1 MQINSCKDLIA
12 QYDFLDLVGI
22 YHEDNVS
29 GMFTEGRTEYL
40 KIMSLAEKQ
49 EIDVIVV
56 MKLDRMAR
64 DLSDSA
70 TTIKLLEMYG
80 TYLIAGDDV
89 GNSTTPAGEFL
100 RSILLA
106 QGQYHARRVA
116 SDVMTAE
123 CNNARKGLTSG
134 GIAPYGLQIVCKKY
148 EINPNEAPAVKKMF
162 QMTKEGRSYSEIAD
176 ELFALG
182 YTTRSG
188 EKFCNSTINTIL
200 HNDKYYGTLIYNRE
214 GSPRKKNRV
223 LREQFDEIC
232 HTTAIDPII
241 SKELFDSVQV
251 ILEYR
256 KTHSIPRQ
264 NANPEYFLTGYIF
277 CKECGKPMH
286 GNTTKSGRNK
296 NIQRYYVCPNHTKS
310 KTCDTKN
317 VNAEYIGTAIKEA
330 ITAYVNEYISK
341 TNLSKSAFTTL
352 KNDANDDLR
361 KLQSDY
367 KAIDR
372 KITTFLEQAEN
383 NSNSPKLAKRYKADA
398 EKYIEMLEIKQQK
411 IDELNGKLVFIAELE
426 EKFNKEKH
434 LLGIDELFISN
445 KQARLLCSLFIDK
458 IEIDDSNDNIE
469 IVLK

>member
-1 MQINSCKDLIA
+1 MQINSCKGLIA
-12 QYDFLDLVGI
+12 QYDFLELVGI

-134 GIAPYGLQIVCKKY
+134 GVAPYGLQIVCKKY
-148 EINPNEAPAVKKMF
+148 EINPDEAPAVKKMF
-162 QMTKEGRSYSEIAD
+162 QMTKDGYSYSEIAD

-200 HNDKYYGTLIYNRE
+200 KNDKYYGTLIYNRE

-223 LREQFDEIC
+223 LREQFDEIR

-241 SKELFDSVQV
+241 SKELFDSVQE
-251 ILEYR
+251 IMEHR
-256 KTHSIPRQ
+256 KTHSTPRQ
-264 NANPEYFLTGYIF
+264 NANPEYFLTGYIV

-296 NIQRYYVCPNHTKS
+296 SIQRYYVCPNHTKN
-310 KTCDTKN
+310 KTCKTKN
-317 VNAEYIGTAIKEA
+317 INAEYIETAIKEA

-341 TNLSKSAFTTL
+341 TSLSKSAFATL

-361 KLQSDY
+361 KLQNDY

-383 NSNSPKLAKRYKADA
+383 NSNSPKLAKRYKDDA
-398 EKYIEMLEIKQQK
+398 EKYLEMLEIKQQK
-411 IDELNGKLVFIAELE
+411 IDELNDKLVFIAECE
-426 EKFNKEKH
+426 EKFNTEKH
-434 LLGIDELFISN
+434 LLGIDELFVSN
-445 KQARLLCSLFIDK
+445 KKARLLCSIFIDK
-458 IEIDDSNDNIE
+458 IEVDDANDNIE
-469 IVLK
+469 ITLK